1 MPGTKEGAAKL
12 VRTNIATYGSM
23 EAYKQFMRDIGSK
36 GGRNGNT
43 GGFALTLGLVLV
55 TQHLE
60 ICSDTLREMT
70 GGRPRGFGIT
80 RASRIRSSRSTAM
93 SHFGDKDD
101 RELDE

>member
-43 GGFALTLGLVLV
+43 GGFA
-55 TQHLE
+55 
-60 ICSDTLREMT
+60 
-70 GGRPRGFGIT
+70 GRPDLARAAGRLGRGAQRRPRKSKASNPDTPQGI
-80 RASRIRSSRSTAM
+80 
-93 SHFGDKDD
+93 
-101 RELDE
+101 